1 MFQVKGTVIAFLG
14 DETKYPCHFGQKIG
28 DEIIWDGEKYIG
40 RLCASIWP
48 LLTPKVDALRAAGPR
63 YVEPYYYFPFWYD
76 SLCVRDSSQKKYDGI
91 GFRNVMKTIVDPP
104 YHMSHLLPPNAWKWP
119 PHKERTVAKDITVI
133 CPDFRT
139 AVVLK
144 LEAFDLS
151 EKGYDTTFFRRQM
164 AILSKVLPKPGI
176 NVAKILNEFPK
187 KQRDEI
193 SPPLSP
199 ILVQCLVE
207 ELELMRYL
215 EIQNGKAFVTK
226 KGETKLK
233 SFRKS
238 LSAEERKLLEL

>member
-1 MFQVKGTVIAFLG
+1 MFQVKGTVVAFLG
-14 DETKYPCHFGQKIG
+14 DENKYPCHFGHKIG

-63 YVEPYYYFPFWYD
+63 YVDPYYYFPFWYD
-76 SLCVRDSSQKKYDGI
+76 SLCTRDPKRKKYDGI
-91 GFRNVMKTIVDPP
+91 GLKNILKTIPDPP
-104 YHMSHLLPPNAWKWP
+104 HHMSHLLPPDAWKWP
-119 PHKERTVAKDITVI
+119 PHKERTIAKDIRVV

-164 AILSKVLPKPGI
+164 SILNKVLQKPGI
-176 NVAKILNEFPK
+176 NVDKILNEFPK
-187 KQRDEI
+187 KQRMEI

-207 ELELMRYL
+207 ELELMAYL
-215 EIQNGKAFVTK
+215 KIQDGKASITN
-226 KGETKLK
+226 KGKTKLK
-233 SFRKS
+233 AFKNSI
-238 LSAEERKLLEL
+238 SAKEIKLLEL